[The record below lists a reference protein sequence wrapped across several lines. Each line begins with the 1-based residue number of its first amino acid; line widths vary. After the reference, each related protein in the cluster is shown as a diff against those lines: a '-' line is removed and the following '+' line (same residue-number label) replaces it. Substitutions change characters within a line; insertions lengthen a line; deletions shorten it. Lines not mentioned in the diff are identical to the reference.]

1 MSANP
6 GRGTKV
12 TLWIIA
18 LLLMFSA
25 AIYQRLTGPTHPL
38 RGSFEESGE
47 TYKYRLLRSEVTTT
61 DARIALPDPGSCA
74 AGSLWY
80 KRYATA
86 DGFSSLPL
94 GAEEGELVGRLPVQ
108 PAAGKLEY
116 YLTLDCGGGSHR
128 IPDEGQEN
136 IIIRFRGEV
145 PIYILLPHIFLMF
158 FAVLFGLRTGLAALF
173 GHRGMHLLA
182 WITLAL
188 MTVGGMFLGPL
199 VQKYAFGAFWTGW
212 PFGYDLTDNK
222 MLIMWLVW
230 LAACGLL
237 GFRPRERKKWGRSA
251 VITATLIMIAVYLI
265 PHSMHGS
272 QLDYDKL
279 DEGVPASEAIGTG

>member
-38 RGSFEESGE
+38 RGSFEESGG

-61 DARIALPDPGSCA
+61 DGRIALPDPGSCA
-74 AGSLWY
+74 GGSLWY

-86 DGFSSLPL
+86 DSFSPLPL

-116 YLTLDCGGGSHR
+116 YLTLDCVGGHHR
-128 IPDEGQEN
+128 IPGDGKEN
-136 IIIRFRGEV
+136 IIIRFRGDV
-145 PIYILLPHIFLMF
+145 PLYVLLPHVFLMF
-158 FAVLFGLRTGLAALF
+158 FAVLFGLRTGLAALL
-173 GHRGMHLLA
+173 GHRGMHSLA

-188 MTVGGMFLGPL
+188 MTLGGMILGPI

-230 LAACGLL
+230 LVACALL
-237 GFRPRERKKWGRSA
+237 GFRPREGRKWGRPA
-251 VITATLIMIAVYLI
+251 VIAATLIMIAVYLI
-265 PHSMHGS
+265 PHSLHGS

-279 DEGVPASEAIGTG
+279 DEGMPASEAIGTG